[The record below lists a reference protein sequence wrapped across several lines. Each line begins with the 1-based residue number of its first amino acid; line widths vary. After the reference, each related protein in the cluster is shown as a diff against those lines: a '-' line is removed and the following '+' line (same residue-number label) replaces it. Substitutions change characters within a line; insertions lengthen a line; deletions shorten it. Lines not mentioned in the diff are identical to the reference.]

1 MTPDQFRR
9 LALSFPETSQSAHMA
24 HPDFRVGGKIFATL
38 SYPDEDWAMV
48 SLTPEQQEELVRT
61 EPDVF
66 VPVKGGWGRKGATNV
81 RLKKA
86 RKAIVQQALAAAWEN
101 RLRRR
106 KSAGPI

>member
-9 LALSFPETSQSAHMA
+9 LALSFPETAESSHMA
-24 HPDFRVGGKIFATL
+24 HPDFRVGGKVFATL
-38 SYPDEDWAMV
+38 SYPDEGWAMV

-66 VPVKGGWGRKGATNV
+66 VPVKGGWGRRGATNV

-86 RKAIVQQALAAAWEN
+86 KKGIVQQALAAAWEN
-101 RLRRR
+101 RAPRR
-106 KSAGPI
+106 KPGT